1 MKKILI
7 LLAFA
12 FIGFTSCQKTDFKST
27 AVENPKKET
36 TVNMLSTMDTAV
48 IKIDTEAHKLYI
60 VENNLVVREFKW
72 YNNDEV
78 PIPPDILILL
88 MFLGACIG
96 ALIMYWIIGN

>member
-12 FIGFTSCQKTDFKST
+12 FIGLTSCQDTDFKST
-27 AVENPKKET
+27 AIENPKKET

-48 IKIDTEAHKLYI
+48 IKIDTESHKLYI
-60 VENNLVVREFKW
+60 VENNLVVREFYW

-78 PIPPDILILL
+78 TMP
-88 MFLGACIG
+88 FGV
-96 ALIMYWIIGN
+96 ALIFVVMSTIYLIFFISWLIKD